1 MSLKQV
7 ISLSLGTIIVIG
19 SSLFATSAKAVTF
32 YFSFNLNPYPDDFT
46 SLTGKFSTSGTIN
59 EGLANAVSLD
69 SLPDWSFAFTYQGPA
84 GEQTLRASKS
94 NFEKGEGDLMERDG
108 ISLYIDGGN
117 LLFDAPP
124 EREVITFFNG
134 GNFVQ
139 FQEHTTELSQLIYIY
154 NNTSASQNS
163 GAFYTATSVV
173 PEPLTLLGVGAALGF
188 GSFFKHKLA
197 KK

>member
-124 EREVITFFNG
+124 EREVITFLTG
-134 GNFVQ
+134 VISYNFKNIQQSFHNSFIYTIILQRVKT
-139 FQEHTTELSQLIYIY
+139 QEPFTQPHPLYLSR
-154 NNTSASQNS
+154 
-163 GAFYTATSVV
+163 
-173 PEPLTLLGVGAALGF
+173 
-188 GSFFKHKLA
+188 
-197 KK
+197 